1 MLDIIGVDWS
11 SFGSIG
17 EATVGPNEMT
27 SVDEQSMGRLKML
40 IWLAVA
46 GVVVAAGAG
55 LILLVAVPEAGS
67 GAEATLGLSAAVG
80 GLAAAGF
87 SIAAAIYAQVK
98 GLWRSAPTPIRV
110 VLWIL
115 IAVGVGITLW
125 SLISAPFR
133 T

>member
-1 MLDIIGVDWS
+1 MDSND
-11 SFGSIG
+11 
-17 EATVGPNEMT
+17 MT
-27 SVDEQSMGRLKML
+27 AVDEQSTGRLKML

-55 LILLVAVPEAGS
+55 LILLVAAPEAGS
-67 GAEATLGLSAAVG
+67 GVEATLGLSAAVG

-98 GLWRSAPTPIRV
+98 GLWRLAPMPIKV

-115 IAVGVGITLW
+115 VAVGIGITLW

>member
-1 MLDIIGVDWS
+1 MRS
-11 SFGSIG
+11 
-17 EATVGPNEMT
+17 NEMT
-27 SVDEQSMGRLKML
+27 SVDERSMGRLKML

-98 GLWRSAPTPIRV
+98 GLWRSAPMPIRV

-115 IAVGVGITLW
+115 IAIGIWITLW